1 MHAAASTTTTT
12 TATATA
18 TTTAAIT
25 TTPTTTT
32 TTTTTTITTT
42 TRLLLDLI
50 DPCFIFIKIN
60 QTIDEHC
67 LWRFTC
73 EFRRAHQALSGQHSE
88 PECQKTPIKD
98 RLEEAIIQEI
108 VRTHDDIQKVCFSK
122 FVMFSRSMETFR
134 V

>member
-1 MHAAASTTTTT
+1 MHAAASTTTT

-32 TTTTTTITTT
+32 TTTTTTITTS
-42 TRLLLDLI
+42 TRLTRYY
-50 DPCFIFIKIN
+50 KIN
-60 QTIDEHC
+60 QMIDEHC

-108 VRTHDDIQKVCFSK
+108 VRTHDDKQKVCFSK

>member
-1 MHAAASTTTTT
+1 MHAAASTTTT

-32 TTTTTTITTT
+32 TTTTTTITTS
-42 TRLLLDLI
+42 TRLTRYY
-50 DPCFIFIKIN
+50 KIN

-98 RLEEAIIQEI
+98 RLKEAIIQEI
-108 VRTHDDIQKVCFSK
+108 VRTHDDKQKVCFSK

>member
-32 TTTTTTITTT
+32 TTTTTTITTS
-42 TRLLLDLI
+42 TRLTRYY
-50 DPCFIFIKIN
+50 KIN

-108 VRTHDDIQKVCFSK
+108 VRTHDDKQKVCFSK